1 MSHTTRFLAFVMLI
15 AGAATAAGQEPEGVR
30 REPAGVSFD
39 FQAADLRVVISAL
52 AEVAG
57 LNVVFGELPTRPVTL
72 RTSRP
77 VQEADVR
84 SMLENVARANGL
96 VVLEEGNLVRIEAV
110 SAGEAPGGRP
120 AAEARVA
127 GEEGERRLFVHQVR
141 YARAETIVRVLGTLL
156 GFRGGIG
163 EVGGEAGFVP
173 LSEALREQREA
184 VGRDIDAVRGIEP
197 GVQEQAGSREE
208 QGLALGLSQPVDMV
222 PDPLTNAILVL
233 ATPADYEILQSAI
246 DQLDVRPLQVLIEVL
261 IAEVRQNR
269 IRDLG
274 VDVDIPLKEGDE
286 DGVTFRLTG
295 LSAGDVALGVLGIG
309 DVDATVIVRA
319 LAANSDVTIL
329 SRPIILVQNN
339 LEARILVGDQRPFVQ
354 VSRVLPTDQD
364 VRDQVVQYRNVGTQL
379 LIRPTINPDGY
390 VNLSVSQEVSS
401 ATAEFQFGAPVI
413 NTREAQTQ
421 LLVKDGHTAVLGGLI
436 DFQEDQSHSGIPL
449 LKDIPLIGLLF
460 RSTQTRKVATE
471 LVLLLTPHVLRSD
484 EDLEDARRGFLE
496 GTRELGPKVPEP
508 LLFLEGQVPVQDTL
522 PPPDTILPV
531 DTIAPSGPARRK

>member
-1 MSHTTRFLAFVMLI
+1 MRPTTRILAFALLI
-15 AGAATAAGQEPEGVR
+15 ACASSAAGQEPEGVR
-30 REPAGVSFD
+30 REQAGVTFD

-57 LNVVFGELPTRPVTL
+57 LNVVFGELPSRPVTL

-77 VQEADVR
+77 VPLSEVR
-84 SMLENVARANGL
+84 GMLENVARANGL
-96 VVLEEGNLVRIEAV
+96 LVLEEGNLIRIEAV
-110 SAGEAPGGRP
+110 SPEAAPGVRR
-120 AAEARVA
+120 AAEPRRP
-127 GEEGERRLFVHQVR
+127 GEEEPRRLFVHQVR

-156 GFRGGIG
+156 GFGGEVG
-163 EVGGEAGFVP
+163 EVGGGPGFQP

-184 VGRDIDAVRGIEP
+184 VERDVDAVRGIVP
-197 GVQEQAGSREE
+197 AVQERALPSEE

-222 PDPLTNAILVL
+222 PDPLTNAILIL
-233 ATPADYEILQSAI
+233 ATPSDYEILQSALE
-246 DQLDVRPLQVLIEVL
+246 QLDVRPLQVLIEVL
-261 IAEVRQNR
+261 IAEVRQSR

-274 VDVDIPLKEGDE
+274 VDIDIPLKEGDTE
-286 DGVTFRLTG
+286 GVTFRLTG

-309 DVDATVIVRA
+309 DVDATVIVQA

-329 SRPIILVQNN
+329 SRPIVLVQNN

-379 LIRPTINPDGY
+379 SIRPTINPDGY
-390 VNLSVSQEVSS
+390 VNMSVSQEVST

-436 DFQEDQSHSGIPL
+436 DFQEDESHSGIPI
-449 LKDIPLIGLLF
+449 LKDIPLLGLLF

-484 EDLEDARRGFLE
+484 EDLEDARRGLLE
-496 GTRELGPKVPEP
+496 NTRELGQKVPEP
-508 LLFLEGQVPVQDTL
+508 LLYLEGREPGDTL
-522 PPPDTILPV
+522 PPPDTVPA
-531 DTIAPSGPARRK
+531 DTMAPSGPARPE